1 MEPVSKLSSD
11 VERLLESVGVGLWQ
25 WDGRTNTLTLD
36 STCRRIFDLQPG
48 ETPTN
53 KYLASLLTE
62 EDRFRYQQALADCIE
77 HGHFYIEYRIR
88 CRDGQTRFISGRGH
102 TMPGA
107 SDRARVIQGVFIDI
121 TQNRELEDRLR
132 NSESRMAQLADGIPG
147 LFCYIDRDCRVQFMN
162 SRYREIIGALDEPV
176 IGRHIAELV
185 GPDSFS
191 RRRKRYERAFAG
203 ETVLFETSVPLPG
216 GEDRFFTI
224 RHHPHRDETGEVQ
237 GIMTLAM
244 DITERHAAE
253 TALERQSTELA
264 RSNHDLEQ
272 FAYVASH
279 DLKAPLRS
287 IDILIQWL
295 REDLG
300 DYDEGDVQENLGLV
314 AQRAG
319 RLNRLLDNLLAYS
332 RAGQRSGDVTPTDTQ
347 LMVLDIAVLLAP
359 SPDLNIDADPSLPT
373 ITTCHA
379 PLEQVLRNLIH
390 NAIQHHP
397 TGCGRVRVYARD
409 QGDRIMFAVEDDGAG
424 IPAEYAEKVFE
435 MFQTLQPRDEREGSG
450 MGLAI
455 CQRIIDGQ
463 GGRIWL
469 HSGPADTGAVFKFTW
484 PKTPL
489 ADLTAVHGN
498 ESAAD
503 EKSGDGATRQTLAG

>member
-1 MEPVSKLSSD
+1 MEPVSKISSD
-11 VERLLESVGVGLWQ
+11 VECLLESVGVGLWQ
-25 WDGRTNTLTLD
+25 WDGRTGQLTLD
-36 STCRRIFDLQPG
+36 ATCRRIFDLQPG

-62 EDRFRYQQALADCIE
+62 EDRYRYKQALADCIE

-88 CRDGQTRFISGRGH
+88 CRDGQTRFISGRGR
-102 TMPGA
+102 TMPET

-121 TQNRELEDRLR
+121 TKNRVLEDRLR
-132 NSESRMAQLADGIPG
+132 TSESRMEQLADGIPG
-147 LFCYIDRDCRVQFMN
+147 LFCYIDKDCRVRFMN
-162 SRYREIIGALDEPV
+162 SRYREIIGAMDEPV

-203 ETVLFETSVPLPG
+203 QTVLFETTVPLPG
-216 GEDRFFTI
+216 GGERFFTI
-224 RHHPHRDETGEVQ
+224 RHHPHRDEAGEVQ

-244 DITERHAAE
+244 DITDRRAAE
-253 TALERQSTELA
+253 MALERQSIELA

-295 REDLG
+295 REDLS
-300 DYDEGDVQENLGLV
+300 DYNEGDVHENLDLV
-314 AQRAG
+314 TQRAR
-319 RLNRLLDNLLAYS
+319 RLNRLLDDLLAYS
-332 RAGQRSGDVTPTDTQ
+332 RAGRRSGDVAPTDTR

-359 SPDLNIDADPSLPT
+359 APELIIDADPSLPT

-379 PLEQVLRNLIH
+379 PLEQVLRNLIN
-390 NAIQHHP
+390 NAIKHHP
-397 TGCGRVRVYARD
+397 TGRGRVRVYARD

-424 IPAEYAEKVFE
+424 IPAEYAEEVFK
-435 MFQTLQPRDEREGSG
+435 MFQTLRPRDEHEGSG

-469 HSGPADTGAVFKFTW
+469 HPTAADTGAVFKFTW
-484 PKTPL
+484 PKNPP
-489 ADLTAVHGN
+489 AEATASHGN
-498 ESAAD
+498 ESAD
-503 EKSGDGATRQTLAG
+503 EKTGDGTTRQKLAG